1 MSSKVPQLKF
11 DKGVLRKTLED
22 GFMEALEEFEE
33 LLIEEMRRIIDRDG
47 GHTGKAE
54 WREKVKSDLRNL
66 SKGVVGTVIQRETG
80 LPYSGDAN
88 DAESMRAFVVAY
100 GTGFNAKGGG
110 SPMTTKPGEMVW
122 DTDLASKHMSEASGV
137 WNLPDSWNRPYT
149 DFIDVAV
156 RNLRVE
162 YIRFI
167 DARKDEIIQK
177 AMRASLKW
185 G

>member
-1 MSSKVPQLKF
+1 MSTKIPRLEF
-11 DKGVLRKTLED
+11 DKMLFRQVLED
-22 GFMEALEEFEE
+22 GFMDALEEFEE
-33 LLIEEMRRIIDRDG
+33 ILIDEMRRIIDRDG
-47 GHTGKAE
+47 GRTGKAE
-54 WREKVKSDLRNL
+54 WREKVKADLRNI
-66 SKGVVGTVIQRETG
+66 SKGVTGSVLQREIG

-88 DAESMRAFVVAY
+88 DAESMRAFVIAY

-110 SPMTTKPGEMVW
+110 NAMTTKPGQLVW
-122 DTDLASKHMSEASGV
+122 DSELESKHMSEAKGV

-167 DARKDEIIQK
+167 DARKDPIIEK
-177 AMRASLKW
+177 AMKASLKW
-185 G
+185 R

>member
-1 MSSKVPQLKF
+1 MSSKIPRLEF
-11 DKGVLRKTLED
+11 DKAVFHKTLEA

-54 WREKVKSDLRNL
+54 WREKIKADLRNL
-66 SKGVVGTVIQRETG
+66 SQGVTGTLLQREVG
-80 LPYSGDAN
+80 LPYSGDEN

-110 SPMTTKPGEMVW
+110 APMTTKPGQMVW
-122 DTDLASKHMSEASGV
+122 DTDLASKHMSEATAT

-167 DARKDEIIQK
+167 DARKDPIIQR
-177 AMRASLKW
+177 AMKASLKW
-185 G
+185 R

>member
-1 MSSKVPQLKF
+1 MSSKIPQLVF
-11 DKGVLRKTLED
+11 DKKAFQQILFD
-22 GFMEALEEFEE
+22 GFMEALEEFEN

-47 GHTGKAE
+47 GRTGKAE

-66 SKGVVGTVIQRETG
+66 SKGVTGTLIQRELG
-80 LPYSGDAN
+80 LPYSGDEN
-88 DAESMRAFVVAY
+88 DAESMRAFVIAY

-122 DTDLASKHMSEASGV
+122 DTDLANKHMSEASGV

-156 RNLRVE
+156 RNMRVE

-167 DARKDEIIQK
+167 DARKDEIIQR
-177 AMRASLKW
+177 AMKASLRW
-185 G
+185 R

>member
-1 MSSKVPQLKF
+1 M
-11 DKGVLRKTLED
+11 D
-22 GFMEALEEFEE
+22 ALEEFEE

-47 GHTGKAE
+47 GRTGKAE
-54 WREKVKSDLRNL
+54 WRDKVKKDLRNL
-66 SKGVVGTVIQRETG
+66 SQGVVGTIIQRETG
-80 LPYSGDAN
+80 LPYSGEASDA
-88 DAESMRAFVVAY
+88 ASMRAFVIAY

-110 SPMTTKPGEMVW
+110 TPMTTKPGELVW
-122 DTDLASKHMSEASGV
+122 DSELASQHVSEAKSV

-167 DARKDEIIQK
+167 DARKDEIIQ
-177 AMRASLKW
+177 RA
-185 G
+185 